1 MRGQIGTPAMFGVVD
16 PTKIPTEGAVVL
28 LRRATLRPHS
38 LPNQGPWRV
47 RVPHLFLEQRK
58 KSAISTYA
66 PSRFAS
72 AVLDGVLTSAT
83 SDSEA
88 SLAVS
93 SAHYIL

>member
-1 MRGQIGTPAMFGVVD
+1 MFGVVD
-16 PTKIPTEGAVVL
+16 PTKIPTEGVVL
-28 LRRATLRPHS
+28 LRRATLQPHS

-47 RVPHLFLEQRK
+47 RVPPVFGTTK
-58 KSAISTYA
+58 TSAISTYA